1 MICYGMYVKWA
12 ELITN
17 KVFGIDGLGEN
28 KVLSK

>member
-12 ELITN
+12 EFNTN

-28 KVLSK
+28 KMSK